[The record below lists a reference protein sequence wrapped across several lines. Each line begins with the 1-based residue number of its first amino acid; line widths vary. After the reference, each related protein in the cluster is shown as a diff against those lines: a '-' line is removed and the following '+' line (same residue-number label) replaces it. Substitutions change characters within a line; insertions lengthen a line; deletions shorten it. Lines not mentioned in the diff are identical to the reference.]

1 MGGDGDA
8 GTLTVDDGASL
19 TVAGDLDIG
28 EGGAVNLTGAGS
40 MLSVGGNLVINS
52 GSYNIDENSTFNVTG
67 ETLIGDSGGTASSAE
82 VTSSPATVSTEG
94 DVTLKADNNWT
105 LRASCV
111 IGDNTKGKLTIDFGS
126 TVNANNNNV
135 TLGSQKTGNG
145 TLTVNGDGAA
155 LKKIKSLQVGVD
167 GTGTVLI
174 ENGGSLGTTGAAYV
188 GVYASQG
195 SLMVLDGGVV
205 GIGTGFVVGRQGKVT
220 VSSNSGIGV
229 GGPQF
234 AAGTD
239 S

>member
-1 MGGDGDA
+1 M
-8 GTLTVDDGASL
+8 
-19 TVAGDLDIG
+19 
-28 EGGAVNLTGAGS
+28 
-40 MLSVGGNLVINS
+40 
-52 GSYNIDENSTFNVTG
+52 TG

-82 VTSSPATVSTEG
+82 VTSLPATVSTEG

-105 LRASCV
+105 LRSSCV
-111 IGDNTKGKLTIDFGS
+111 IGDNTKGKLTIDSGS

-188 GVYASQG
+188 GVNASQG
-195 SLMVLDGGVV
+195 SLMVLGGGVV
-205 GIGTGFVVGRQGKVT
+205 GIDTASLSAAMERSPSPATRGSALAVL
-220 VSSNSGIGV
+220 SS
-229 GGPQF
+229 PR
-234 AAGTD
+234 GTD
-239 S
+239 T